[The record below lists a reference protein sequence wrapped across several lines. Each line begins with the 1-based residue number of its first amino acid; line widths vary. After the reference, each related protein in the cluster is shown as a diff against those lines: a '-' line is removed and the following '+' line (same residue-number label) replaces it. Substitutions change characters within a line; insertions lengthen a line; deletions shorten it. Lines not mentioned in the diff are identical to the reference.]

1 MERVLVAANNGSKQ
15 AIDTGPPRRGR
26 KRARALVWL
35 CALLAAIPL
44 ATVAYFVN
52 WAVSLAVLTVIMMF
66 AVAFIA
72 RRARRE
78 RAGVEGRLERA
89 ARDRE
94 TIIEV
99 LFGVLGLR
107 DMYMTQA
114 ERIANLAAA
123 VAWQMGLREGDVR
136 RVKEAALLHD
146 VGKMG
151 IADNIL
157 AKPGE
162 LNEEEWVAMRRHP
175 EAGFAIMDQIASLR
189 SAAAIIHHHH
199 ERFDGQGYP
208 EGLKG
213 DEIPIGSRIFAV
225 VDSYVAMTSE
235 RPYRKKLSHEIAV
248 KEIVRNSLTQFDPEV
263 VAAFLQAEKHGLLTV
278 QTPNKD
284 GLIRSP
290 VPSEV

>member
-1 MERVLVAANNGSKQ
+1 VANNGSTK
-15 AIDTGPPRRGR
+15 AIEMAPAGRGR
-26 KRARALVWL
+26 KRARALVWFSAL
-35 CALLAAIPL
+35 IVGSLLAI
-44 ATVAYFVN
+44 VAYVVN
-52 WAVSLAVLTVIMMF
+52 WAVTLAVLTGIMMF
-66 AVAFIA
+66 AVVQIA
-72 RRARRE
+72 RRARKE
-78 RAGVEGRLERA
+78 RASVEGKLARA

-107 DMYMTQA
+107 DMNMTQS
-114 ERIANLAAA
+114 ERVANLAAG
-123 VAWQMGLREGDVR
+123 VAWQMGLREEDVR

-151 IADNIL
+151 IADNVL
-157 AKPGE
+157 SKPSH
-162 LNEEEWVAMRRHP
+162 LNEEEWEAMRRHP
-175 EAGFAIMDQIASLR
+175 EAGYVIMDQIASLR
-189 SAAAIIHHHH
+189 GVAAIIHHHH

-208 EGLKG
+208 DGLRG

-235 RPYRKKLSHEIAV
+235 RPYRKKLGHEIAV

-263 VAAFLQAEKHGLLTV
+263 VAAFLQAENHGLLTA
-278 QTPNKD
+278 QTQQKD

-290 VPSEV
+290 VASEV

>member
-1 MERVLVAANNGSKQ
+1 VGANNGSTQ
-15 AIDTGPPRRGR
+15 AIDTRPARSGK

-35 CALLAAIPL
+35 GALVVAIPL

-52 WAVSLAVLTVIMMF
+52 WAVSLAVLTVIMMC
-66 AVAFIA
+66 AVVLTA

-78 RAGVEGRLERA
+78 RAGVEAGVEGRLERA

-107 DMYMTQA
+107 DMNMTQS
-114 ERIANLAAA
+114 ERVANLAAA
-123 VAWQMGLREGDVR
+123 VAWQMGLREEDVR
-136 RVKEAALLHD
+136 HVKEAALLHD

-151 IADNIL
+151 IADNVL
-157 AKPGE
+157 SKPDE
-162 LNEEEWVAMRRHP
+162 LNEEEWAEMRRHP
-175 EAGFAIMDQIASLR
+175 EAGFAIMDQITSLR
-189 SAAAIIHHHH
+189 GVAEIIHHHH

-208 EGLKG
+208 GGLKG

-235 RPYRKKLSHEIAV
+235 RPYRKKLSHEVAV

-263 VAAFLQAEKHGLLTV
+263 MAAFLQAEKHGLLTV
-278 QTPNKD
+278 RAPNKD
-284 GLIRSP
+284 GLIGSP

>member
-1 MERVLVAANNGSKQ
+1 MAANNGSIQ
-15 AIDTGPPRRGR
+15 AIDTGPQRRRR

-35 CALLAAIPL
+35 SAFLVAIPL
-44 ATVAYFVN
+44 AAVASFVN
-52 WAVSLAVLTVIMMF
+52 WGVSLAVLTAIMMF
-66 AVAFIA
+66 AVVLIA

-78 RAGVEGRLERA
+78 RDGVEGRLERA

-107 DMYMTQA
+107 DMNMTQS
-114 ERIANLAAA
+114 ERIANFAAA
-123 VAWQMGLREGDVR
+123 VAWQIGLREEDVR

-151 IADNIL
+151 IADSVL
-157 AKPGE
+157 SEPGE
-162 LNEEEWVAMRRHP
+162 LNEEEWEAMRRHP
-175 EAGFAIMDQIASLR
+175 EAGYMIMHQITSLR
-189 SAAAIIHHHH
+189 SVAEIIHHHH

-235 RPYRKKLSHEIAV
+235 RPYRKKLSHEVAI

-263 VAAFLQAEKHGLLTV
+263 VAAFLQAEKHGFLTA
-278 QTPNKD
+278 QTPSKE

>member
-1 MERVLVAANNGSKQ
+1 MGNNGSKE
-15 AIDTGPPRRGR
+15 AIENPPARRGK
-26 KRARALVWL
+26 KRVRALVWF
-35 CALLAAIPL
+35 CALTVGSVLAM
-44 ATVAYFVN
+44 VAYFVN
-52 WAVSLAVLTVIMMF
+52 WAVSLTVLTGILLF
-66 AVAFIA
+66 AVVHIA

-78 RAGVEGRLERA
+78 RVGIEGRLNRA

-107 DMYMTQA
+107 DMNMTQS
-114 ERIANLAAA
+114 ERVANFAAA
-123 VAWQMGLREGDVR
+123 VAWQMGLREEDVR

-151 IADNIL
+151 IADGVL
-157 AKPGE
+157 SKPGE
-162 LNEEEWVAMRRHP
+162 LNEEEW
-175 EAGFAIMDQIASLR
+175 AGYAIMDQIASLR
-189 SAAAIIHHHH
+189 GVAAIIHHHH

-208 EGLKG
+208 EGLRG
-213 DEIPIGSRIFAV
+213 DAIPIGSRIFAV
-225 VDSYVAMTSE
+225 VDSYVAMTSD
-235 RPYRKKLSHEIAV
+235 RPYRKKLGHEIAV

-263 VAAFLQAEKHGLLTV
+263 VAAFLQAEKQGQLAVHS
-278 QTPNKD
+278 QQKE

>member
-1 MERVLVAANNGSKQ
+1 MGINGSTH
-15 AIDTGPPRRGR
+15 AIENPPPGRGS
-26 KRARALVWL
+26 KRARAVVWV
-35 CALLAAIPL
+35 CAFVVGGFL

-52 WAVSLAVLTVIMMF
+52 WAVSLTVLTGLLLF
-66 AVAFIA
+66 AVVHIA
-72 RRARRE
+72 RRARKE
-78 RAGVEGRLERA
+78 RQGVEGKLARA

-107 DMYMTQA
+107 DMNMTQS
-114 ERIANLAAA
+114 ERVANLAAA
-123 VAWQMGLREGDVR
+123 VAWQMGLREEDVR

-151 IADNIL
+151 IADNVL
-157 AKPGE
+157 SKPGE
-162 LNEEEWVAMRRHP
+162 LNEEEWAAMRRHP

-189 SAAAIIHHHH
+189 TVAAIIHHHH

-213 DEIPIGSRIFAV
+213 DDIPIGSRIFAV
-225 VDSYVAMTSE
+225 VDSYVAMTSD
-235 RPYRKKLSHEIAV
+235 RPYRKKLGHDIAV

-263 VAAFLQAEKHGLLTV
+263 VTAFLQAEKHGLLTV
-278 QTPNKD
+278 QTQQKE

>member
-1 MERVLVAANNGSKQ
+1 VGANNGSTQ
-15 AIDTGPPRRGR
+15 AIDTRPAGRGK

-35 CALLAAIPL
+35 GALLVAIPL

-52 WAVSLAVLTVIMMF
+52 WAVSLAVLTVIMMV
-66 AVAFIA
+66 AVVLTA

-107 DMYMTQA
+107 DMNMTQS
-114 ERIANLAAA
+114 ERVANLAAA
-123 VAWQMGLREGDVR
+123 VAWQMGLREEDVR
-136 RVKEAALLHD
+136 HVKEAALLHD

-151 IADNIL
+151 IADNVL
-157 AKPGE
+157 SKPDE
-162 LNEEEWVAMRRHP
+162 LNEEEWAEMRRHP

-189 SAAAIIHHHH
+189 GVAEIIHHHH

-208 EGLKG
+208 GGLKG

-235 RPYRKKLSHEIAV
+235 RPYRKKLSHEVAV

-263 VAAFLQAEKHGLLTV
+263 MAAFLQAEKHGLLTV
-278 QTPNKD
+278 RAPNKD